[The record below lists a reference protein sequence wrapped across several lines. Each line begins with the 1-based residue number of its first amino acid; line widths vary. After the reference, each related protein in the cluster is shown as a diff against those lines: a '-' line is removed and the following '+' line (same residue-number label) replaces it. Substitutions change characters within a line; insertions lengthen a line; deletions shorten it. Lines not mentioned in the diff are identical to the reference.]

1 MKYEI
6 ITSII
11 IDFIIDEVKKRE
23 SKGLVIG
30 LSGGLDSSV
39 AATLAVKALGSGRV
53 FGLILPESNITPKN
67 DVDDA
72 QRLAKNLNITYKVI
86 DITRGKRAF
95 LKQLPKNKLAQ
106 GNFSARLRMCLVY
119 YYATI
124 LHRLVL
130 GASDKSEI
138 KLGYYTKH
146 GDGAADILP
155 IADLYKTEV
164 REMAKFLQI
173 TPVISN
179 KISSPRLWKD
189 QTAETEIGMPY
200 EEIDEILRQL
210 DNNNTINNRSKLYS
224 KAKINRIIKLTEKNK
239 HKQEMP
245 AVCSLDK
252 YRS

>member
-1 MKYEI
+1 
-6 ITSII
+6 
-11 IDFIIDEVKKRE
+11 
-23 SKGLVIG
+23 
-30 LSGGLDSSV
+30 
-39 AATLAVKALGSGRV
+39 
-53 FGLILPESNITPKN
+53 
-67 DVDDA
+67 
-72 QRLAKNLNITYKVI
+72 
-86 DITRGKRAF
+86 
-95 LKQLPKNKLAQ
+95 
-106 GNFSARLRMCLVY
+106 MCLVY

-224 KAKINRIIKLTEKNK
+224 KTKINRILQLTEKNK

-245 AVCSLDK
+245 AICSLD
-252 YRS
+252 R

>member
-1 MKYEI
+1 MHYKT
-6 ITSII
+6 ITTTI
-11 IDFIIDEVKKRE
+11 IDFIIDEVKKRK

-39 AATLAVKALGSGRV
+39 AATLAVKALGSGKV
-53 FGLILPESNITPKN
+53 FGLILPEFNITPKS

-72 QRLAKNLNITYKVI
+72 QELAKDLKIKHKVI
-86 DITRGKRAF
+86 EITMGKRVF

-106 GNFSARLRMCLVY
+106 GNFTARLRMCLIY
-119 YYATI
+119 YYAT
-124 LHRLVL
+124 LLNRLVL

-210 DNNNTINNRSKLYS
+210 DNNSIINNRWKPYS
-224 KAKINRIIKLTEKNK
+224 KGKINRILHLTEKNK

-245 AVCSLDK
+245 AICSLDK

>member
-1 MKYEI
+1 MHYKT
-6 ITSII
+6 ITSTI
-11 IDFIIDEVKKRE
+11 IDFIIDEVKKRK

-39 AATLAVKALGSGRV
+39 AATLAVKALGSGKV
-53 FGLILPESNITPKN
+53 FGLILPEFNITPKS

-72 QRLAKNLNITYKVI
+72 QELAKDLKIKHKVI
-86 DITRGKRAF
+86 EITMGKRVF

-106 GNFSARLRMCLVY
+106 GNFTARLRMCLIY
-119 YYATI
+119 YYAT
-124 LHRLVL
+124 LLNRLVL

-164 REMAKFLQI
+164 REMAKFLKI
-173 TPVISN
+173 NPVISN

-189 QTAETEIGMPY
+189 HTAEREIGMPY
-200 EEIDEILRQL
+200 EEIDEILRHL
-210 DNNNTINNRSKLYS
+210 DNNNIIKNTSKSYS
-224 KAKINRIIKLTEKNK
+224 KAKINRILQLAEKNK

-245 AVCSLDK
+245 AICSLDK